1 MKKLI
6 NQCMLTTTANFYEF
20 VNKLKL
26 STFKDLIKVF
36 KISVKDRM
44 IPLKY
49 HRDLFAQ
56 ITIIMQK
63 SNVDLQEV

>member
-1 MKKLI
+1 
-6 NQCMLTTTANFYEF
+6 MLTTTGNFYEF

-49 HRDLFAQ
+49 HGDLFAQ